1 MKKIILFLL
10 IACCSQQ
17 AWTQDEVSFEFS
29 DGISNTVLK
38 QKMERQVSL
47 LLTAINKAES
57 TGGLINFSGIE
68 IDPMASQSITAHWE
82 NARFRCLDDD
92 IVEHC
97 LSLKRNG
104 RVYGYQVRNIA
115 VEMKPIDDAY
125 QDDLNQEVCI
135 NFDTKGVISDF
146 NFTMGITQ
154 YTRLMKE
161 GAEIGDID
169 EREQVI
175 HFCEQFKNA
184 YIKKDIK
191 FLEDIFSDDALIIT
205 GKVIIRKKA
214 ELQMSQ
220 KDYEYTTKTK
230 AEYLKGLRALF
241 KDPKVGAINV
251 NFKDYRI
258 KRHGSKPNYYGVT
271 LVQDWAHNTY
281 KDQGIVFLVWD
292 FTDKEHPQIQVRT
305 WQPLDTDE
313 DEVFTLKRFKLR

>member
-1 MKKIILFLL
+1 MKKILILFL
-10 IACCSQQ
+10 IVCYSQQ
-17 AWTQDEVSFEFS
+17 TWSQDEVNFEFS
-29 DGISNTVLK
+29 DGINNPALK
-38 QKMERQVSL
+38 QRMERQMSM

-57 TGGLINFSGIE
+57 SGGMINFNGIE
-68 IDPMASQSITAHWE
+68 IDPVASQSITAHWE
-82 NARFRCLDDD
+82 IAHFRCLDDD

-104 RVYGYQVRNIA
+104 RVYGYQIRNIA
-115 VEMKPIDDAY
+115 VEMKPMDDSY
-125 QDDLNQEVCI
+125 KDDPNQEVCI

-184 YIKKDIK
+184 YIKKDIS
-191 FLEDIFSDDALIIT
+191 FMENIFSDDALIIT
-205 GKVIIRKKA
+205 GKVIMRKKA
-214 ELQMSQ
+214 EVQMSQ
-220 KDYEYTTKTK
+220 KDYEYTSKTK
-230 AEYLKGLRALF
+230 AEYLKGLKALF
-241 KDPKVGAINV
+241 NNPKVGAINV

-271 LVQDWAHNTY
+271 LIQDWSHNTY
-281 KDQGIVFLVWD
+281 SDQGIVFLVWD
-292 FTDKEHPQIQVRT
+292 FTDKEMPKIQVRT
-305 WQPLDTDE
+305 WQPLETDE
-313 DEVFTLKRFKLR
+313 DEIFTLKRFKLR